1 MGFCWPEWFIS
12 GHPPPQVKFAL
23 CWAHLVLQCRLRASY
38 SLMEYMILF
47 PALFRGIFMHPWH
60 TVQGLM
66 LACMPPV
73 LTLEGC
79 ACTCAHWTW
88 KRTHR
93 HSYTTTSAYIT
104 ESSTLPEALVRC
116 TRTYTRSQC
125 IYLAQEL
132 TRSCFTCLIVLV
144 GHEMRLLGCVSV
156 EEKRWM
162 VDREEKKH
170 LTKISSN
177 S

>member
-1 MGFCWPEWFIS
+1 
-12 GHPPPQVKFAL
+12 
-23 CWAHLVLQCRLRASY
+23 
-38 SLMEYMILF
+38 MEYMILF
-47 PALFRGIFMHPWH
+47 LALFRGIFMHPWH

-104 ESSTLPEALVRC
+104 ESSTLPEALVRR

-132 TRSCFTCLIVLV
+132 TWSFFTCLIVLV

-156 EEKRWM
+156 EEKRRNTWQKFHLIPSCSPRSCFQWLFYWSQ
-162 VDREEKKH
+162 DNHATISEHLKSLNKKEKQG
-170 LTKISSN
+170 
-177 S
+177 